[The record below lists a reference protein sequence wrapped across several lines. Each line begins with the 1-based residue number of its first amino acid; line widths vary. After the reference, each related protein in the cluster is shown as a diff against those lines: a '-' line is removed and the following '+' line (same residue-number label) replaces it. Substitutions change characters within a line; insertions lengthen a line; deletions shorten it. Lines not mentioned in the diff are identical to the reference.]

1 MWRLLYYIVLLRLNS
16 VKNFDFTVT
25 HPSIFVGTSFNVSN
39 KHGPTWWMLKAVI
52 EISLK
57 FSINEYVYVS
67 FVKCLLNSAGRVT
80 IKILFLIESSNSTYN
95 TMMLKWVLIVFTI
108 LNLIFLIIYGHTIMQ
123 MCLLEKKNHSK
134 LICRDSK

>member
-1 MWRLLYYIVLLRLNS
+1 
-16 VKNFDFTVT
+16 
-25 HPSIFVGTSFNVSN
+25 
-39 KHGPTWWMLKAVI
+39 MLKAVI

-123 MCLLEKKNHSK
+123 MCLLEKKNH
-134 LICRDSK
+134 